1 MLGDRME
8 LPIKYAPGNKLKL
21 AAQTFVHI
29 KVGSASLI
37 EKKLKGCIEQI
48 TRMSPYHHP
57 YLG

>member
-1 MLGDRME
+1 ME

-29 KVGSASLI
+29 KVGWASLI

-48 TRMSPYHHP
+48 THMSPYHHP